1 MNTEGTMTGEVA
13 TMTERSGTMT
23 MREPTALD
31 MPPVERL
38 EPIHTKGLQR
48 VFGFLRVAMGWTF
61 LWAFLD
67 KAFGLGFG
75 TGRNAET
82 GAIVF
87 GGPDAWINGGSP
99 TVGVL
104 GFAMKGPFKGFY
116 QSITGYTMGA
126 AGPQAAAW
134 IDWVYMVSML
144 AIGVALIL
152 GIGTRL
158 AALGGIAWMAIFYTA
173 TAIWPDNNP
182 FLDNHIIEAVV
193 LAGLFLANAGR
204 YYGLGKAWQRLD
216 IVKGRRY
223 LY

>member
-1 MNTEGTMTGEVA
+1 
-13 TMTERSGTMT
+13 
-23 MREPTALD
+23 
-31 MPPVERL
+31 
-38 EPIHTKGLQR
+38 
-48 VFGFLRVAMGWTF
+48 
-61 LWAFLD
+61 
-67 KAFGLGFG
+67 
-75 TGRNAET
+75 
-82 GAIVF
+82 
-87 GGPDAWINGGSP
+87 
-99 TVGVL
+99 
-104 GFAMKGPFKGFY
+104 
-116 QSITGYTMGA
+116 MGA

-182 FLDNHIIEAVV
+182 FLDNHIIEAAV